1 MRQVTV
7 TIPDEYYDNLIEFL
21 KPIPDTVVDNRE
33 EEYNKKIQEMVLERV
48 KNSKPED
55 YVDARESVQRLK
67 LKYGF

>member
-7 TIPDEYYDNLIEFL
+7 TIPDEYYDNLIQFL
-21 KPIPDTVVDNRE
+21 KPIPDTIVDNSQ
-33 EEYNKKIQEMVLERV
+33 EEYNRSIEKMVLERV

-67 LKYGF
+67 LKHGF